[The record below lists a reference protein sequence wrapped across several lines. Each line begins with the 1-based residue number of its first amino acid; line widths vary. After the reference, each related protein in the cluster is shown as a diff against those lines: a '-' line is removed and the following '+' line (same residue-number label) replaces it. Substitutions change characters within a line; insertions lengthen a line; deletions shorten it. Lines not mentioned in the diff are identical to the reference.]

1 MQALL
6 NISAVLDAIG
16 RWFGKACGWLMLPLI
31 AVIMFDVVTRK
42 VEFTRLYLS
51 DVTIDYG
58 ISLSTIM
65 QELQWHFHGALL
77 LLSFGF
83 GYLANAHVRVDVF
96 RELLP
101 RRRQAW
107 SELILLILFAI
118 PFLILMIEYGYTLFS
133 ISWARNEGS
142 DSMTGL
148 PWRWF
153 LKFFVP
159 VGFVLVMFAVL
170 ATIFRLIV
178 YLFGPEFA
186 SRDAETALSIFADDA
201 VELERARL
209 AAEEALKR
217 ETAGAPD

>member
-6 NISAVLDAIG
+6 NISAVFDAIG
-16 RWFGKACGWLMLPLI
+16 RWFGKAVGWLMLPLI

-42 VEFTRLYLS
+42 VEFTRLFLA
-51 DVTIDYG
+51 DLTVQYG
-58 ISLSTIM
+58 VSLSTIL
-65 QELQWHFHGALL
+65 QELQWHFHGAIL

-96 RELLP
+96 RELFP

-107 SELILLILFAI
+107 SELVLLIIFAI
-118 PFLILMIEYGYTLFS
+118 PFLILMIQYSATLFS
-133 ISWARNEGS
+133 ISWGQNEGS

-153 LKFFVP
+153 LKFFMP
-159 VGFVLVMFAVL
+159 VGFVIAMLAVL
-170 ATIFRLIV
+170 ATAFRLIV

-201 VELERARL
+201 AELERARL

-217 ETAGAPD
+217 ETGSA